1 MVTCKVINAAGLFG
15 KLPGHGD
22 FIQRRLPGSFV
33 TPWDEWLQRAVH
45 GARELVGESWLD
57 YYLTSPIWR
66 FALSAGAVDE
76 HAWVGV
82 LVPSVDSVG
91 RYFPLTMAASLA
103 PTGMANPFAVQ
114 VEADNWYQQ
123 LSDLA
128 LDALQNALPADQ
140 LLERFP
146 DLPASTPGIEV
157 AAISGATTIAVR
169 DGTSIAESFPAL
181 LHQLYWQQRPS
192 YSLWWCSGS
201 QYLAPTTLLSPG
213 LPEPSLY
220 CAMLG
225 VPSRDW

>member
-1 MVTCKVINAAGLFG
+1 MSSAKGLFG

-22 FIQRRLPGSFV
+22 FIQRQLPGSFV

-45 GARELVGESWLD
+45 GSRELVGESWLD

-66 FALSAGAVDE
+66 FVLSCGVLDE
-76 HAWVGV
+76 CAWAGV

-91 RYFPLTMAASLA
+91 RYFPLTMAVPVPASA
-103 PTGMANPFAVQ
+103 QANPFAVQ
-114 VEADNWYQQ
+114 AGADSWYRL

-128 LDALQNALPADQ
+128 IDALQSTLQADQ
-140 LLERFP
+140 VMERFP
-146 DLPASTPGIEV
+146 DFPAGAVAGGESAFFG
-157 AAISGATTIAVR
+157 AAITATSET
-169 DGTSIAESFPAL
+169 GSIAGSYPGL
-181 LHQLYWQQRPS
+181 LNQLYKQQYPS

-220 CAMLG
+220 CSMLG
-225 VPSRDW
+225 AQSRHW